1 MRFYTREKGMSMTRI
16 HCSECGLA
24 QIYCLCGKETVSIS
38 KTLAETLYFC
48 LFYKNREDADA
59 GLKQTMQC
67 PDCKAE
73 LRNAIR
79 GRRAGRAAP
88 FAAIAPMSLSAMS
101 ADLKKTP
108 EEMTNEWLLGIDEEL

>member
-1 MRFYTREKGMSMTRI
+1 MSMTRI
-16 HCSECGLA
+16 HCGECGFV
-24 QIYCLCGKETVSIS
+24 QIHCVCEKNETVLIS

-48 LFYKNREDADA
+48 LFSKNREDADA

-79 GRRAGRAAP
+79 GRRAGRAVP

-108 EEMTNEWLLGIDEEL
+108 EEMTSEWLLGIDEEL